1 MPHDRRSKNLAWP
14 LEDWNLPH
22 GKWSYYGHLD
32 MKNLD
37 QRLGEKIHCLIV
49 VKWLKILTITMDQF
63 WINVGKKRL
72 SSHFLIV
79 VKWSKST
86 FFMVEIKFP
95 TRSNSQNFD
104 QDYYQN
110 SNFWWSELKIIHWHG
125 INLVQIDN

>member
-1 MPHDRRSKNLAWP
+1 
-14 LEDWNLPH
+14 
-22 GKWSYYGHLD
+22 

-37 QRLGEKIHCLIV
+37 QRLGEKIHCLTV
-49 VKWLKILTITMDQF
+49 DKWLKILTITMDQF
-63 WINVGKKRL
+63 WINVGKKML
-72 SSHFLIV
+72 SSHCLIV

-110 SNFWWSELKIIHWHG
+110 PNFWGSELKIIQWHG